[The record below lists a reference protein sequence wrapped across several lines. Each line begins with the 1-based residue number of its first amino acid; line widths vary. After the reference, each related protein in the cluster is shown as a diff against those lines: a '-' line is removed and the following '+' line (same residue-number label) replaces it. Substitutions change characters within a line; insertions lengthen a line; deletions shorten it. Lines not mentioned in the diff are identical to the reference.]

1 MDKYKTKTSFNK
13 WFSSIKLKVLS
24 KEAKQHIAGFNRYVK
39 KFHFETA
46 LKLFLH
52 GINTEKES
60 LRHLDTSMVSPD
72 LQRELGLDSIS
83 HTQLSRTLTNLSPA
97 VLWEIFL
104 QLVRQAEKLEGRTNP
119 HKLFIVDSTT
129 FSLNKQRYPWAKFR
143 KTKAGV
149 KLHLKVC
156 FMEKN
161 QVYPT
166 EFKVTSASEH
176 DNSHLDCLVNDRQ
189 ATYVFDRGYDDY
201 RRLDQ
206 MNREGYYFVTRLK
219 KDAKRVDPRPSA
231 EVAHCQEP
239 IESDILTCLGGANHV
254 TERFRVITVKRKG
267 KDPLRLVTNRHDLPA
282 DTISAIYRSRWEIE
296 LFFKHI
302 KQHLTIKTYFSRS
315 EQGVTNQLIL
325 AMIAYLLTFLLQ
337 RKTKTRWSHFQVLRR
352 LRAVLFEPYERLLAL
367 LIPT

>member
-1 MDKYKTKTSFNK
+1 MDKYKTNTSFNK
-13 WFSSIKLKVLS
+13 WFSSINLNQLS
-24 KEAKQHIAGFNRYVK
+24 KAAKQDIAAFNRYVK
-39 KFHFETA
+39 KFPFETA

-52 GINTEKES
+52 GINAEKES
-60 LRHLDTSMVSPD
+60 LRHLDTDMVSPD
-72 LQRELGLDSIS
+72 LQRELGLESIS
-83 HTQLSRTLTNLSPA
+83 HTQLSRTLNKLSP
-97 VLWEIFL
+97 VLLWEIFL
-104 QLVRQAEKLEGRTNP
+104 QRVHQAEALEGRTNP

-156 FMEKN
+156 FMEKD

-189 ATYVFDRGYDDY
+189 ATSVFDRGYDDY
-201 RRLDQ
+201 LRLDR

-219 KDAKRVDPRPSA
+219 KDAKLVDPRPSA
-231 EVAHCQEP
+231 QVSDCQEP
-239 IESDILTCLGGANHV
+239 TESDILTCLGGANYV
-254 TERFRVITVKRKG
+254 TERFRVITVTRKG
-267 KDPLRLVTNRHDLPA
+267 KDPLRLVTNRHDLSA
-282 DTISAIYRSRWEIE
+282 DAISAIYRSQWEIE

-337 RKTKTRWSHFQVLRR
+337 QTTHTRWSHFQVLRR
-352 LRAVLFEPYERLLAL
+352 LRALLFEPYERLLAL
-367 LIPT
+367 LRPT

>member
-1 MDKYKTKTSFNK
+1 MDKYKTKSIFNK
-13 WFSSIKLKVLS
+13 WFSSIKLKHLS
-24 KEAKQHIAGFNRYVK
+24 KEAWQDIAAFNRYVK
-39 KFHFETA
+39 KFDFETA

-52 GINTEKES
+52 GINAEKES
-60 LRHLDTSMVSPD
+60 LRHIDTDRVSPD
-72 LQRELGLDSIS
+72 LQRELRIDSIS

-119 HKLFIVDSTT
+119 HKLFIVDSTI

-267 KDPLRLVTNRHDLPA
+267 KDPLRLVTHRHDLPA
-282 DTISAIYRSRWEIE
+282 DAIRAIYRSRWEIE

-337 RKTKTRWSHFQVLRR
+337 QKTKTRWSHFQVLRR
-352 LRAVLFEPYERLLAL
+352 LRALIFEPYERLLAL